1 MVDSFVHGVISY
13 KTIDV
18 DFSVLHLSVN
28 SVDGLGLVRRVPM
41 SIDYDGVGGH
51 HQVEAG
57 ATSQGRDQEDS
68 VRSRFLL
75 NFSYD
80 FFPFGH

>member
-1 MVDSFVHGVISY
+1 
-13 KTIDV
+13 
-18 DFSVLHLSVN
+18 
-28 SVDGLGLVRRVPM
+28 
-41 SIDYDGVGGH
+41 VGGH